1 MINGELVV
9 DNFAGGGGASTGI
22 EMATGYSVDIA
33 INHDPEAIRMHK
45 ANHPSTKH
53 YCESVWDVD
62 PVEACNGHPVGIAW
76 FSPDCKHFSKAKGGK
91 PKDKNIRGLAWV
103 ALRWAGKVRP
113 RVIMLENVEE
123 FKTWG
128 PLNRS
133 HRPIK
138 AKQGSTFRKFVSQ
151 LEDLGYKVEYRELVA
166 ADYGAPT
173 MRKRFFLI
181 ARCDGKPIVWPEP
194 THGPADSIQVKTG
207 LLKPYLGAYTQLD
220 FSLPCPSIFDTA
232 EEIKE
237 KYGIR
242 AVRPLAPKTME
253 RIARGLKKFVL
264 DNAEP
269 FIVQVNHSGAKSDY
283 CKSANEPLNTITGK
297 HGFGVVEP
305 YLVQCKYN
313 NEAQAVDKPLGTVT
327 TVGSHLLVEPYM
339 VQIGQTGFTADR
351 SKDVREP
358 LSTIVS
364 KNEHCLVKV
373 ELERL
378 DGYADSTDESEL
390 KYWKDKLEPQG
401 ITFEE
406 YFGYIPNHNFI
417 NENPIAAPYIEVN
430 RSDRPGNSVEEPLC
444 TVTGVNQH
452 CLISPTLI
460 QYHSETSKDGVRGQ
474 HVEEPLMT
482 VDGSNRYGLVTSFLH
497 KYYDGGY
504 KGAGD
509 SLEKPLPTITSW
521 DHNSVCAATLIQMNN
536 HCDGRD
542 ITQPIP
548 TITAGDGHFGEV
560 RAFLIKYYGQGTGQ
574 NITDPLDTITAQDR
588 FGLVTV
594 NGVDYQIVDIGLR
607 MLEPKELYGCQGFP
621 DDYIIDH
628 DYTGKEYPRSE
639 QVRRCGNAVCPPI
652 PAALVRANRP
662 ELCVA
667 ERTPNCKINTESNGQ
682 LKFA

>member
-33 INHDPEAIRMHK
+33 INHDPEAIKMHK
-45 ANHPSTKH
+45 ANHPNTKH
-53 YCESVWDVD
+53 YCESVWEVN
-62 PVEACNGHPVGIAW
+62 PIEACKGHPVGIAW

-138 AKQGSTFRKFVSQ
+138 VKQGMTFRKFISQ
-151 LEDLGYKVEYRELVA
+151 LEELGYTVEHRELMA

-173 MRKRFFLI
+173 TRKRFFLI

-194 THGPADSIQVKTG
+194 THGPADSVMVKAG
-207 LLKPYLGAYTQLD
+207 LLKPYLGACTQLD
-220 FSLPCPSIFDTA
+220 FSLPCPSIFETA

-253 RIARGLKKFVL
+253 RIARGLKKFVI
-264 DNAEP
+264 DNAKP

-305 YLVQCKYN
+305 YLVQ
-313 NEAQAVDKPLGTVT
+313 
-327 TVGSHLLVEPYM
+327 
-339 VQIGQTGFTADR
+339 IGQTGFTADR

-358 LSTIVS
+358 LTTIVG
-364 KNEHCLVKV
+364 KNEHCLIEPKLQMVGDGAGFQIDRNRYPAYCDPEEMDKLPFADP
-373 ELERL
+373 ELEREIQEQL
-378 DGYADSTDESEL
+378 TTPYMGTNTTNHPGGSCEDPIHT
-390 KYWKDKLEPQG
+390 
-401 ITFEE
+401 ITT
-406 YFGYIPNHNFI
+406 
-417 NENPIAAPYIEVN
+417 
-430 RSDRPGNSVEEPLC
+430 GN
-444 TVTGVNQH
+444 QQ

-460 QYHSETSKDGVRGQ
+460 QYHSETSDKDVRGQ
-474 HVEEPLMT
+474 TIEDPIMT
-482 VDGSNRYGLVTSFLH
+482 VDSSNRYGLVTSFLS
-497 KYYDGGY
+497 KFY
-504 KGAGD
+504 KTGIGQD
-509 SLEKPLPTITSW
+509 CREPLHTVTTS
-521 DHNSVCAATLIQMNN
+521 A
-536 HCDGRD
+536 
-542 ITQPIP
+542 
-548 TITAGDGHFGEV
+548 GHFGEV
-560 RAFLIKYYGQGTGQ
+560 RAFLIKYYGQGIGQ
-574 NITDPLDTITAQDR
+574 DVNDPLDTIPTHDR
-588 FGLVTV
+588 FGLVTIE
-594 NGVDYQIVDIGLR
+594 GVDYQIVDIGLR

-621 DDYIIDH
+621 DDYIIDR

-639 QVRRCGNAVCPPI
+639 QVHRCGNAVCPPI
-652 PAALVRANRP
+652 PAALVRANMP

-667 ERTPNCKINTESNGQ
+667 ERTGNMIIKEEQTGQ
-682 LKFA
+682 FKFV

>member
-1 MINGELVV
+1 MINGELIA

-22 EMATGYSVDIA
+22 ELATGYSVDIA

-45 ANHPSTKH
+45 ANHPNTKH
-53 YCESVWDVD
+53 YCENVWAVD
-62 PVEACNGHPVGIAW
+62 PVKACKGHPVGLAW

-91 PKDKNIRGLAWV
+91 PKDKFIRGLAWV
-103 ALRWAGKVRP
+103 ACRWAGLVRP

-128 PLNRS
+128 PLNRR
-133 HRPIK
+133 HHPIK
-138 AKQGSTFRKFVSQ
+138 SKQGKTFEKFVQQ
-151 LEDLGYKVEYRELVA
+151 LTDLGYEVQFKELIA

-173 MRKRFFLI
+173 MRKRFFMI

-194 THGPADSIQVKTG
+194 THAPMDSESVKAG
-207 LLKPYLGAYTQLD
+207 LLKPYVGAYTQLD

-253 RIARGLKKFVL
+253 RIARGLKKFVI

-283 CKSANEPLNTITGK
+283 CKSANEPLSTVTGK
-297 HGFGVVEP
+297 HGFGI
-305 YLVQCKYN
+305 
-313 NEAQAVDKPLGTVT
+313 
-327 TVGSHLLVEPYM
+327 VEPYM

-358 LSTIVS
+358 LTTIVS
-364 KNEHCLVKV
+364 KNEHCLVEVKTAPFM
-373 ELERL
+373 
-378 DGYADSTDESEL
+378 GTN
-390 KYWKDKLEPQG
+390 
-401 ITFEE
+401 TT
-406 YFGYIPNHNFI
+406 NH
-417 NENPIAAPYIEVN
+417 
-430 RSDRPGNSVEEPLC
+430 PGGSCEEPIH
-444 TVTGVNQH
+444 TITTGNQQ

-460 QYHSETSKDGVRGQ
+460 QYHSETSKDEVRGQ
-474 HVEEPLMT
+474 EITDPIMT
-482 VDGSNRYGLVTSFLH
+482 VDSSNRYGLVTSFLH
-497 KYYDGGY
+497 KYYDGDY
-504 KGAGD
+504 KGAGE
-509 SLEKPLPTITSW
+509 SMENPLPTVTSW
-521 DHNSVCAATLIQMNN
+521 DHNSVVTANLIQMNN

-542 ITQPIP
+542 VRDPIP

-574 NITDPLDTITAQDR
+574 DIKAPLDTVTAQDR
-588 FGLVTV
+588 FGLVTI
-594 NGVDYQIVDIGLR
+594 NGTDYQIVDIGLR
-607 MLEPKELYGCQGFP
+607 MLEPRELYGCQGFP
-621 DDYIIDH
+621 ADYIIDH
-628 DYTGKEYPRSE
+628 DYTGKTYPRSE

-652 PAALVRANRP
+652 PAALVRANLP

-667 ERTPNCKINTESNGQ
+667 KRTGNMKIAQEQTGQ
-682 LKFA
+682 LRFA

>member
-1 MINGELVV
+1 MINGELIV

-22 EMATGYSVDIA
+22 ELATGYSVDIA
-33 INHDPEAIRMHK
+33 INHDPEAIKMHK
-45 ANHPSTKH
+45 ANHPYTKH
-53 YCESVWDVD
+53 FCENVWAVD
-62 PVEACNGHPVGIAW
+62 PIKVCNGHLVGLAW

-103 ALRWAGKVRP
+103 ALRWAGLVRP

-128 PLNRS
+128 PLNRR
-133 HRPIK
+133 HHPIK
-138 AKQGSTFRKFVSQ
+138 SKQGKTFERFVQQ
-151 LEDLGYKVEYRELVA
+151 LTDLGYEVQFKELVA

-173 MRKRFFLI
+173 MRKRFFMI

-194 THGPADSIQVKTG
+194 THGPADSEEVKAG
-207 LLKPYLGAYTQLD
+207 LMKPYVGAYTQID
-220 FSLPCPSIFDTA
+220 FSRPCPSIFDTS

-253 RIARGLKKFVL
+253 RIARGMKKFVL
-264 DNAEP
+264 DNKEP
-269 FIVQVNHSGAKSDY
+269 FIIQCNHSGERRPNDIR
-283 CKSANEPLNTITGK
+283 EPMPTITGK
-297 HGFGVVEP
+297 HGYGI
-305 YLVQCKYN
+305 
-313 NEAQAVDKPLGTVT
+313 
-327 TVGSHLLVEPYM
+327 VEPYM
-339 VQIGQTGFTADR
+339 VQIGQTGYTKDR
-351 SKDVREP
+351 SKDIREP
-358 LSTIVS
+358 LTTIVS
-364 KNEHCLVKV
+364 KNE
-373 ELERL
+373 
-378 DGYADSTDESEL
+378 
-390 KYWKDKLEPQG
+390 
-401 ITFEE
+401 
-406 YFGYIPNHNFI
+406 
-417 NENPIAAPYIEVN
+417 
-430 RSDRPGNSVEEPLC
+430 
-444 TVTGVNQH
+444 H

-460 QYHSETSKDGVRGQ
+460 QYHSETAQGEVRGQ
-474 HVEEPLMT
+474 TIREPIMT

-504 KGAGD
+504 KGAG
-509 SLEKPLPTITSW
+509 ETVENPLPTVTAW
-521 DHNSVCAATLIQMNN
+521 DHNSVVTANLIQMNN

-542 ITQPIP
+542 MREPIP

-574 NITDPLDTITAQDR
+574 DIKAPLDTVTAQDR
-588 FGLVTV
+588 FGLVTI

-607 MLEPKELYGCQGFP
+607 MLEPRELYGCQGFP

-628 DYTGKEYPRSE
+628 DYTGKTYPRSE

-652 PAALVRANRP
+652 PAALVKANLP

-667 ERTPNCKINTESNGQ
+667 ERTPNMSIQYEETGQ

>member
-1 MINGELVV
+1 MINGELIV

-22 EMATGYSVDIA
+22 ELATGYSVDIA
-33 INHDPEAIRMHK
+33 INHDPEAIKMHK
-45 ANHPSTKH
+45 ANHPNTKH
-53 YCESVWDVD
+53 YCENVWAVD
-62 PVEACNGHPVGIAW
+62 PVKACNGHPVGLAW

-103 ALRWAGKVRP
+103 ALRWAGLVRP

-128 PLNRS
+128 PLNRR
-133 HRPIK
+133 HHPIK
-138 AKQGSTFRKFVSQ
+138 SKQGKTFEKFVQQ
-151 LEDLGYKVEYRELVA
+151 LTDLGYEVEFKELIA

-173 MRKRFFLI
+173 MRKRFFMI

-194 THGPADSIQVKTG
+194 THGPADSEEVKEG
-207 LLKPYLGAYTQLD
+207 LLKPYVGAYTQLD
-220 FSLPCPSIFDTA
+220 FSLPCPSIFDTS

-242 AVRPLAPKTME
+242 AVRPLAQKTMD

-264 DNAEP
+264 DNPEP
-269 FIVQVNHSGAKSDY
+269 FIIQCNHGGERRPNDIR
-283 CKSANEPLNTITGK
+283 EPMPTITGK
-297 HGFGVVEP
+297 HGYGVVEP

-313 NEAQAVDKPLGTVT
+313 NEAQDVQNPIGTLT

-339 VQIGQTGFTADR
+339 VQIGQTEDGEGFPIDRMRYPAYCNPEEMNKLPFADPETEWEIQR
-351 SKDVREP
+351 QLQTP
-358 LSTIVS
+358 YMGT
-364 KNEHCLVKV
+364 N
-373 ELERL
+373 
-378 DGYADSTDESEL
+378 T
-390 KYWKDKLEPQG
+390 
-401 ITFEE
+401 T
-406 YFGYIPNHNFI
+406 NHPGGNCK
-417 NENPIAAPYIEVN
+417 NPIHTITT
-430 RSDRPGNSVEEPLC
+430 GN
-444 TVTGVNQH
+444 QQ

-474 HVEEPLMT
+474 SIEEPIMT
-482 VDGSNRYGLVTSFLH
+482 VDSSNRYGLVTSFLH

-509 SLEKPLPTITSW
+509 SIENPLPTVTSW
-521 DHNSVCAATLIQMNN
+521 DHNSICAATLVQMNN

-542 ITQPIP
+542 ITEPIP
-548 TITAGDGHFGEV
+548 TITAGNGHFGEV

-574 NITDPLDTITAQDR
+574 DIKKPLDTVTAQDR
-588 FGLVTV
+588 FGLVTI
-594 NGVDYQIVDIGLR
+594 NGTDYQIVDIGLR
-607 MLEPKELYGCQGFP
+607 MLEPRELYGCQGFP

-628 DYTGKEYPRSE
+628 DYTGKTYPRSE

-652 PAALVRANRP
+652 PAALVRANLP

-667 ERTPNCKINTESNGQ
+667 KRTPNMKIESEQTGQ
-682 LKFA
+682 LRFA

>member
-1 MINGELVV
+1 MINGELIV

-45 ANHPSTKH
+45 ANHPNTKH
-53 YCESVWDVD
+53 YCEDVWQVE
-62 PVEACNGHPVGIAW
+62 PVEACNGHPVGLAW

-91 PKDKNIRGLAWV
+91 PKDKFIRGLAWV
-103 ALRWAGKVRP
+103 ALRWAGLVRP

-128 PLNRS
+128 PLNRR
-133 HRPIK
+133 HHPIK
-138 AKQGSTFRKFVSQ
+138 SKQGKTFEKFVQQ
-151 LEDLGYKVEYRELVA
+151 LTDLGYKVEFRELIA

-173 MRKRFFLI
+173 MRKRFFMI

-194 THGPADSIQVKTG
+194 THAPADSEEVKKG
-207 LLKPYLGAYTQLD
+207 LLKPYVGAYTQLD
-220 FSLPCPSIFDTA
+220 FSLPCPSIFDTS

-242 AVRPLAPKTME
+242 AVRPLAQKTMD

-264 DNAEP
+264 DNPEP
-269 FIVQVNHSGAKSDY
+269 FIIQCNHGGERRPNDIR
-283 CKSANEPLNTITGK
+283 EPMPTITGK
-297 HGFGVVEP
+297 HGYGI
-305 YLVQCKYN
+305 
-313 NEAQAVDKPLGTVT
+313 
-327 TVGSHLLVEPYM
+327 VEPYM
-339 VQIGQTGFTADR
+339 VQIGQTGFTKDR

-358 LSTIVS
+358 LTTIVS
-364 KNEHCLVKV
+364 KNEHCLI
-373 ELERL
+373 
-378 DGYADSTDESEL
+378 
-390 KYWKDKLEPQG
+390 EP
-401 ITFEE
+401 TL
-406 YFGYIPNHNFI
+406 
-417 NENPIAAPYIEVN
+417 APYMGTN
-430 RSDRPGNSVEEPLC
+430 TTNHPGGNCRDPIH
-444 TVTGVNQH
+444 TITTGNQQ

-474 HVEEPLMT
+474 TIEDPIMT
-482 VDGSNRYGLVTSFLH
+482 VDSSNRYGLVTSFLH

-504 KGAGD
+504 KGAG
-509 SLEKPLPTITSW
+509 ETVENPLPTVTAW
-521 DHNSVCAATLIQMNN
+521 DHNSIVTANLIQMNN
-536 HCDGRD
+536 HCDGKD
-542 ITQPIP
+542 IRQPLP

-574 NITDPLDTITAQDR
+574 DIEKPLDTITAQDR
-588 FGLVTV
+588 FGLVTI
-594 NGVDYQIVDIGLR
+594 NGTDYQIVDIGLR

-628 DYTGKEYPRSE
+628 DYTGKTYPRSE

-652 PAALVRANRP
+652 PAALVRANLP

-667 ERTPNCKINTESNGQ
+667 ERTPNMQIKTEQTGQ
-682 LKFA
+682 LRFA